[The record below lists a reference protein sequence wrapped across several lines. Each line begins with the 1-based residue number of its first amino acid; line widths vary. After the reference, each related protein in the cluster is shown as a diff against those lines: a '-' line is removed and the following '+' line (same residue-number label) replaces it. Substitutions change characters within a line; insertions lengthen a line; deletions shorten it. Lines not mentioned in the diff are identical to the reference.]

1 MLGWKEPRNGL
12 ILVKNERTDDD
23 EPFCTSSSLLPVMLL
38 LLLVFR
44 ATERTDSA
52 RFTTTCEERDMEFC
66 LRLKDVVGRVKLL
79 VKRPKIPTGGTRL
92 GMDSVGDICDG

>member
-12 ILVKNERTDDD
+12 ILVKNERTD
-23 EPFCTSSSLLPVMLL
+23 ESFCTSSSLLPAMLL

-44 ATERTDSA
+44 AIDRTDSA
-52 RFTTTCEERDMEFC
+52 LLTTTCDEREIEFC
-66 LRLKDVVGRVKLL
+66 LRLKEGGRVKLL

-92 GMDSVGDICDG
+92 GIDSVGDICDG